1 MAKAKST
8 TRVTGVKDQYE
19 TFPYPLRD
27 PEDDRKR
34 LVTTLGGNLD
44 GISHFAFGGRRDF
57 SKPMR
62 VLVAGGG
69 TGDALIYL
77 AQQLADRG
85 CPAEVFYVDLSTAS
99 RAIAEKRAAI
109 RGLDITFV
117 TGSLLEVGTLAPG
130 PYDYI
135 DCSGVLHHLPD
146 PDAGLAALAAQLAPG
161 GAMGIMLYGT
171 LGRSGVYSTQALL
184 RTLAPDTLPAAERLA
199 IFRKVMAS
207 LPTTNL
213 LRNNPVLGITPQTD
227 DNELFDMFLH
237 SQDRSYTV
245 EEIGRF
251 AEGADL
257 RVTSFI
263 PLAQYD
269 PAGVCGD
276 PQLLKRLDGKSLL
289 ERAAVAEALHCLSQ
303 MHVFYLVRANNRAAI
318 PSPTDPAAIPVWH
331 DGFSFPH
338 QKIGGTFQFGKSR
351 GPVVCQITVTP
362 EVAAIASRIDGHTA
376 LGAIRQG
383 SGLSPKA
390 FAEAMAVLWRLNGVH
405 FLFLRYA

>member
-1 MAKAKST
+1 MTKSKKSF
-8 TRVTGVKDQYE
+8 VAGVKDQYE
-19 TFPYPLRD
+19 VFPYPLRD

-34 LVTTLGGNLD
+34 LVSTLGGNLD

-57 SKPMR
+57 TKPMR

-77 AQQLADRG
+77 AQQLADRA
-85 CPAEVFYVDLSTAS
+85 CPAEVVYIDLSAAS
-99 RAIAEKRAAI
+99 REIAEKRAAI
-109 RGLDITFV
+109 RGLKITFV
-117 TGSLLEVGTLAPG
+117 TGSLLDVAELAPG

-146 PDAGLAALAAQLAPG
+146 PDAGLAALAAQLAPD
-161 GAMGIMLYGT
+161 GAMGIMVYGT
-171 LGRSGVYSTQALL
+171 LGRSGVYPMQALL

-199 IFRKVMAS
+199 IFRRVLGT
-207 LPTTNL
+207 LPATNL
-213 LRNNPVLGITPQTD
+213 LRTNPVIGTNPQTD

-251 AEGADL
+251 ADGAGL

-263 PLAQYD
+263 PVAQYD

-276 PQLLKRLDGKSLL
+276 PQVLKRLDGKSML
-289 ERAAVAEALHCLSQ
+289 ERAAAAEALHCLSQ
-303 MHVFYLVRANNRAAI
+303 MHVFYVVRADN
-318 PSPTDPAAIPVWH
+318 PVQVPPPTDMSAIPVWH
-331 DGFSFPH
+331 DNFSFPH
-338 QKIGGTFQFGKSR
+338 QKLGGTFQFGKSR
-351 GPVVCQITVTP
+351 GPVVCQITVTR
-362 EVAAIASRIDGHTA
+362 EVAAIASRIDGRRS
-376 LGAIRQG
+376 LGAIRQE

-390 FAEAMAVLWRLNGVH
+390 FADAMAVLWRLNGVH
-405 FLFLRYA
+405 FLFLRLP

>member
-1 MAKAKST
+1 MAKSKNTA
-8 TRVTGVKDQYE
+8 VTGVKDQYE
-19 TFPYPLRD
+19 VFPYPLRD

-34 LVTTLGGNLD
+34 LITTLGGNLD

-57 SKPMR
+57 AKPMR

-85 CPAEVFYVDLSTAS
+85 CPAEVVYVDLSAAS
-99 RAIAEKRAAI
+99 RAIAEQRAAI
-109 RGLDITFV
+109 RNLNITFV
-117 TGSLLEVGTLAPG
+117 TGSLLDVATLAPG

-146 PDAGLAALAAQLAPG
+146 PDAGLAALASQLAPD

-171 LGRSGVYSTQALL
+171 LGRSGVYPMQALL
-184 RTLAPDTLPAAERLA
+184 RTLAPATLPAAERLA
-199 IFRKVMAS
+199 VFRRVMAS
-207 LPTTNL
+207 LPNTNL
-213 LRNNPVLGITPQTD
+213 LRSNPVLGITPKTD

-251 AEGADL
+251 AEGAGL
-257 RVTSFI
+257 RVTTFI

-276 PQLLKRLDGKSLL
+276 PDLLKRLDGKSML
-289 ERAAVAEALHCLSQ
+289 ERAAAAEAMHCLSQ
-303 MHVFYLVRANNRAAI
+303 KHVFYVVHRDNPATP
-318 PSPTDPAAIPVWH
+318 PSPTDKAAIPVWH
-331 DGFSFPH
+331 DGFTFPH
-338 QKIGGTFQFGKSR
+338 EKLGGTFQFGKSR
-351 GPVVCQITVTP
+351 GPIVCQITVTP
-362 EVAAIASRIDGHTA
+362 AVAAGAGRIDGNTS
-376 LGAIRQG
+376 LGDIQRAAK
-383 SGLSPKA
+383 LPDKA
-390 FAEAMAVLWRLNGVH
+390 FREAVAALWSLNGVH
-405 FLFLRYA
+405 LLFLRRP

>member
-1 MAKAKST
+1 MAKSKAP
-8 TRVTGVKDQYE
+8 RVSGVKDQYE
-19 TFPYPLRD
+19 VFPYPLRN

-77 AQQLADRG
+77 AQQLADRQ
-85 CPAEVFYVDLSTAS
+85 CPAQVVYIDLSTAS

-117 TGSLLEVGTLAPG
+117 TGSLLDVGTLAPG

-146 PDAGLAALAAQLAPG
+146 PDAGLAALAAQLAPD

-171 LGRSGVYSTQALL
+171 LGRSGVYPMQEML

-199 IFRKVMAS
+199 IFRRVLAS
-207 LPTTNL
+207 LPQTNL
-213 LRNNPVLGITPQTD
+213 LRTNPVLGINPQTD

-245 EEIGRF
+245 AEIGRF
-251 AEGADL
+251 ADGAGL
-257 RVTSFI
+257 QVTSFI
-263 PLAQYD
+263 PPAQYD

-276 PQLLKRLDGKSLL
+276 PQLLKRLEGKTLL
-289 ERAAVAEALHCLSQ
+289 ERAAVAEAMHCLSQ
-303 MHVFYLVRANNRAAI
+303 MHVFYVVRTDNPVTI

-331 DGFSFPH
+331 DGFTFPH
-338 QKIGGTFQFGKSR
+338 EKLGGTFQFGKSR
-351 GPVVCQITVTP
+351 GPVVCQITVTR
-362 EVAAIASRIDGHTA
+362 EVAAIASRIDGQRS
-376 LGAIRQG
+376 LGAIRQD

-405 FLFLRYA
+405 FLFLRLP

>member
-1 MAKAKST
+1 MTKSKKSL
-8 TRVTGVKDQYE
+8 VTGVKDQYE
-19 TFPYPLRD
+19 VFPYPLRD

-34 LVTTLGGNLD
+34 LVPTLGGNLD

-57 SKPMR
+57 TKPMR

-77 AQQLADRG
+77 TQQLADRA
-85 CPAEVFYVDLSTAS
+85 CPAEVVYIDLSAAS
-99 RAIAEKRAAI
+99 REIAEKRAAI
-109 RGLDITFV
+109 RGLKITFV
-117 TGSLLEVGTLAPG
+117 SGSLLDVAELAPG

-146 PDAGLAALAAQLAPG
+146 PDAGLAALAAQLAPH
-161 GAMGIMLYGT
+161 GAMGIMVYGT
-171 LGRSGVYSTQALL
+171 LGRSGVYPMQALL

-199 IFRKVMAS
+199 IFRRVLGA
-207 LPTTNL
+207 LPATNL
-213 LRNNPVLGITPQTD
+213 LRTNPVIGTNPQTD

-251 AEGADL
+251 ADGAGL

-263 PLAQYD
+263 PVAQYD

-276 PQLLKRLDGKSLL
+276 PQVLKRLDGKTML
-289 ERAAVAEALHCLSQ
+289 ERAAAAEALHCLSQ
-303 MHVFYLVRANNRAAI
+303 MHVFYVVRADNPVEVPAPTDMAAI
-318 PSPTDPAAIPVWH
+318 PIWH
-331 DGFSFPH
+331 DNFNFPH
-338 QKIGGTFQFGKSR
+338 QKLGGTFQFGKSR
-351 GPVVCQITVTP
+351 GPVVCQITVTR
-362 EVAAIASRIDGHTA
+362 EVAAIASRIDGQRS
-376 LGAIRQG
+376 LGAIRQE

-405 FLFLRYA
+405 FLFLRLP

>member
-1 MAKAKST
+1 MAKTKKAH
-8 TRVTGVKDQYE
+8 VTGVKDQYE
-19 TFPYPLRD
+19 VFPYPLRA

-44 GISHFAFGGRRDF
+44 GISHFAFDGRRDF
-57 SKPMR
+57 SKPLR
-62 VLVAGGG
+62 LLVAGGG

-77 AQQLADRG
+77 AQQLADRA
-85 CPAEVFYVDLSTAS
+85 CPAEVVYIDLSTAS
-99 RAIAEKRAAI
+99 RAIAEARAAI
-109 RGLDITFV
+109 RGLTITFV
-117 TGSLLEVGTLAPG
+117 TGSLLDVGTLAPG

-146 PDAGLAALAAQLAPG
+146 PDAGLAALAAQLAPD

-171 LGRSGVYSTQALL
+171 LGRSGVYPMQALL

-207 LPTTNL
+207 LPATNL
-213 LRNNPVLGITPQTD
+213 LRHNPVLGINPQTD

-251 AEGADL
+251 AAGSGL

-269 PAGVCGD
+269 PAGACGD
-276 PQLLKRLDGKSLL
+276 PQVLKRLDGKSML

-303 MHVFYLVRANNRAAI
+303 MHVFYLVRQGNGVTI
-318 PSPTDPAAIPVWH
+318 PSPTEDDAVPVWH
-331 DGFSFPH
+331 DGFAFPH
-338 QKIGGTFQFGKSR
+338 QKLGGTFQFGKSR
-351 GPVVCQITVTP
+351 GPVVCQITVTA
-362 EVAAIASRIDGHTA
+362 EISAIASRIDGNTS
-376 LGAIRQG
+376 LGAIRRAA
-383 SGLSPKA
+383 GLSPKA

-405 FLFLRYA
+405 FLFLRRP